1 MSPTTRVVIALLLGA
16 VPGAAA
22 ATSEPSFDGVL
33 RSDADGRY
41 DALLPPP
48 FKTNHA
54 SMVEHDGGS
63 SFMMAWFSG
72 KSENTDNVAIV
83 VSRLTLNATG
93 GFQDAVWGDAPV
105 VSQRADY
112 SNQNAVLFHD
122 DETGVMHCFHS
133 QQGGGD
139 GESEATV
146 WYLNRSDDKPTG
158 SGTSTGPYGWTEPVE
173 IFSKKGS
180 FPKNRLL
187 KNLDG
192 DWLFPMYYTYETPN
206 YSHIKTLSKGEDPAS
221 ASWGNIDF
229 KDTDNLVQPSVVRLV
244 PGEPALAA
252 FFRDRK
258 KTNVYRAT
266 SADDGV
272 TWSEPKALP
281 VENPNSGIEAF
292 TLDSG
297 RVALVYNPC
306 TSCRDPLVLS
316 LSDDGGLTFPH
327 TRVLE
332 QDDGEQ
338 EFSYPTMRQDDG
350 NIHVSYTY
358 KREAIKHSIVTEAWV
373 MDPDHQYNATA
384 VVKA

>member
-1 MSPTTRVVIALLLGA
+1 M
-16 VPGAAA
+16 
-22 ATSEPSFDGVL
+22 
-33 RSDADGRY
+33 
-41 DALLPPP
+41 
-48 FKTNHA
+48 
-54 SMVEHDGGS
+54 
-63 SFMMAWFSG
+63 
-72 KSENTDNVAIV
+72 
-83 VSRLTLNATG
+83 
-93 GFQDAVWGDAPV
+93 
-105 VSQRADY
+105 
-112 SNQNAVLFHD
+112 
-122 DETGVMHCFHS
+122 
-133 QQGGGD
+133 
-139 GESEATV
+139 
-146 WYLNRSDDKPTG
+146 
-158 SGTSTGPYGWTEPVE
+158 E

-180 FPKNRLL
+180 YPKNRLL
-187 KNLDG
+187 KNLVG
-192 DWLFPMYYTYETPN
+192 EWLFPMYYTTETPN
-206 YSHIKTLSKGEDPAS
+206 YSHIKTLAKGEDPAS

-266 SADDGV
+266 SDDDGV
-272 TWSEPKALP
+272 TWSEPKAIAG

-316 LSDDGGLTFPH
+316 LSDDGGLTWPH

-338 EFSYPTMRQDDG
+338 EFSYPTVRQDDG
-350 NIHVSYTY
+350 QIHVSYTY

-373 MDPDHQYNATA
+373 MDPDHQYNATTA
-384 VVKA
+384 AAAATTA